1 MADNPPKD
9 PPSKQGQEASGS
21 GDEAAPAEFASFDSQ
36 HSFPDVPMARPV
48 STGDLPARGPTAEDI
63 SSSVVHL
70 SAGRAVLQLVFLV
83 AAGFVGIVFGGMVA
97 ETVPLPD
104 ERWDNVVITAS
115 GGVATI
121 LAAFLMVYSSGQ
133 RSSAIGWRT
142 QNAPTDISI
151 GLVGVFCAYAL
162 MIVISTAITLIDPD
176 LLERTTHAQE
186 AIKETFPPS
195 SLPALIVMMVFVALW
210 EEVVFRGFLLT
221 RLYVLFRRWWVA
233 ILVSSVLFSWGH
245 VYQGWV
251 AVGVIGGLGIVLGAL
266 FVWRRSLLPPIVFH
280 VVFNTV
286 AVLAL
291 RAESEAWG

>member
-1 MADNPPKD
+1 MANDSPED
-9 PPSKQGQEASGS
+9 PPSNQEQEVSGA
-21 GDEAAPAEFASFDSQ
+21 GDETSPLEPAVFNPQPSL
-36 HSFPDVPMARPV
+36 PDVPMARPV

-83 AAGFVGIVFGGMVA
+83 AAGFVGIVLGGTIT
-97 ETVPLPD
+97 ESVPLPD
-104 ERWDNVVITAS
+104 ERWDNGVITAS
-115 GGVATI
+115 AGVATI

-133 RSSAIGWRT
+133 RPSAIGWRT
-142 QNAPTDISI
+142 QNALADISI
-151 GLVGVFCAYAL
+151 GFVGVFGVYAL

-176 LLERTTHAQE
+176 LLERTTEAQE

-195 SLPALIVMMVFVALW
+195 SVPALIGMMVFVALW

-221 RLYVLFRRWWVA
+221 RLYVLFRRWWAA

-266 FVWRRSLLPPIVFH
+266 FVWRRSLLPPVAFH